1 MNKWLK
7 SILYIVLI
15 LAIITVIYLMFWNRK
30 INDGD
35 SIDNTTQTEENVET
49 TNENN
54 LANTAI
60 ENNNNEEDII
70 KDLESFFGN
79 DNWYENIGWDFGF
92 INTED

>member
-1 MNKWLK
+1 
-7 SILYIVLI
+7 
-15 LAIITVIYLMFWNRK
+15 MFWNRK

-54 LANTAI
+54 LENTAI

>member
-54 LANTAI
+54 LENTAI

>member
-15 LAIITVIYLMFWNRK
+15 LAIIAVIYLMFWNRK

-54 LANTAI
+54 LENTAI